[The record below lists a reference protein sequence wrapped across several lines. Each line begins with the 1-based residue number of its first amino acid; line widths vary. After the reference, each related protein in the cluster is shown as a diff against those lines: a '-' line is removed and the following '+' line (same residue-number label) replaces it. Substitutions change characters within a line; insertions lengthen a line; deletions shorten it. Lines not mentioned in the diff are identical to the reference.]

1 MSSRG
6 RPQTLQTEILQ
17 MVGLVHGGSTYS
29 ADFQKCP
36 GWESRRFSLGSFS
49 SMSISR
55 LKLGLSC
62 RSKAQQ
68 ADKISCKKVLDLVVC
83 GHLESEAQG
92 QNISQGAP

>member
-1 MSSRG
+1 
-6 RPQTLQTEILQ
+6 

-68 ADKISCKKVLDLVVC
+68 ADKISCKKKKKVLDLVVC
-83 GHLESEAQG
+83 GHLESGAQG

>member
-1 MSSRG
+1 MVPSK
-6 RPQTLQTEILQ
+6 TLGDAAKAWLA
-17 MVGLVHGGSTYS
+17 GLVHQGDTYS

-55 LKLGLSC
+55 VMLGLSC

-68 ADKISCKKVLDLVVC
+68 ADRISCEQSW
-83 GHLESEAQG
+83 H
-92 QNISQGAP
+92 